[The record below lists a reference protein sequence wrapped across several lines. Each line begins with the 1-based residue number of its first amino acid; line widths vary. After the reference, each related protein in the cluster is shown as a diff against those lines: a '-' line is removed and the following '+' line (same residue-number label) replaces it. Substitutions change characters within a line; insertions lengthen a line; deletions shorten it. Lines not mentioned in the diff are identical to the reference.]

1 MAARHYYALS
11 MPIDRIQ
18 PDGLPQSSLYSPVVK
33 TGSVIY
39 IAGQVAQDEHGEIA
53 GRGDFE
59 AQAHQVMANL
69 RTALA
74 AAGAGFEHL
83 ARITIYMT
91 DPRYRDVMR
100 DVTHQY
106 LGAALPA
113 STLLVVSALA
123 RPECLLEIDAIAV
136 VD

>member
-1 MAARHYYALS
+1 
-11 MPIDRIQ
+11 MPIERLQ
-18 PDGLPQSSLYSPVVK
+18 PDGLPESSLYSPVVR

-39 IAGQVAQDEHGEIA
+39 VAGQVAQDERGEIV
-53 GRGDFE
+53 GRGDFA
-59 AQAHQVMANL
+59 AQAEQVIANL
-69 RTALA
+69 RTALN
-74 AAGAGFEHL
+74 AAGAGLEHL
-83 ARITIYMT
+83 VRITIYMT

-100 DVTHQY
+100 DVTCRHF
-106 LGAALPA
+106 GAALPA

>member
-1 MAARHYYALS
+1 
-11 MPIDRIQ
+11 MPIERIQ
-18 PDGLPQSSLYSPVVK
+18 PDSLPQSSLYSPVVR

-39 IAGQVAQDEHGEIA
+39 VAGQVAQDEKGEVV
-53 GRGDFE
+53 GRGDFP
-59 AQAHQVMANL
+59 AQAEQVMANL
-69 RTALA
+69 GKALA

-83 ARITIYMT
+83 VRITIYMT
-91 DPRYRDVMR
+91 DPRYRDTMR
-100 DVTHQY
+100 DITQRY

-136 VD
+136 VG